1 MRLKPPV
8 SSARKHPVM
17 QSGQVSSN
25 SLIKLSSCTGVS
37 SLGSVF
43 GVSSV
48 SSVSSVSGLS
58 SVCSVNNLSR
68 LSSVNSVSNV
78 CSVRTATDP
87 HQWRNMPVL
96 TMLSALWTVHY
107 NQMKV
112 R

>member
-8 SSARKHPVM
+8 SSTRKHPVM
-17 QSGQVSSN
+17 QSGQVFSN
-25 SLIKLSSCTGVS
+25 SLIKLSSCTGVNS
-37 SLGSVF
+37 F
-43 GVSSV
+43 SSV
-48 SSVSSVSGLS
+48 SGVSSVSGLS

-68 LSSVNSVSNV
+68 LSSVNSLSNV

-112 R
+112 KGYIKW